1 MINPPPDQRPS
12 FIKRCAVGYDKWARH
27 YPEGFRPLRGMNWFI
42 LGCMYASF
50 YMCRYN
56 FRFATPGMVDE
67 FHFNKF
73 QVTTILAWWSVAYGF
88 GQLVNGLL
96 TDRIGGRA
104 AMLIGAAGTI
114 TINLIYGFASFTG
127 TFSTFALIWLMNGYF
142 QSFGAPGMIKIN
154 AAWFNRSERGTF
166 AGIFGFMIQ
175 MGQVAINKLAVVLL
189 GGFTLFALTV
199 GPGEWRWLFRIPPII
214 TALVAVLV
222 AFLPEESPEH
232 AGYHGVVKDELS
244 VDDSAVRVGIRE
256 SFLTI
261 FKHPLVWFYALA
273 YACTGAVRNS
283 SDQLSILYFKEQLHI
298 EMNNPPAVI
307 GWTLFLMPMVA
318 VVGSLAS
325 GIISDKFFKGHRSP
339 VAMALYFGQSVV
351 ILLAALVIKTGVVGP
366 TPAGILIGCSFLIL
380 ISLTANS
387 THSLVGAAAPM
398 DIGGRKMAGFASG
411 VIDSFQ
417 YFGTAIALPATGWLI
432 DKYGWGIWYP
442 TMAGFGVFGGIA
454 MLLVMRK
461 QKILKASAGV

>member
-1 MINPPPDQRPS
+1 MNSASGATYPP
-12 FIKRCAVGYDKWARH
+12 
-27 YPEGFRPLRGMNWFI
+27 GFRPRRGLNWVI
-42 LGCMYASF
+42 LGLMYASY

-56 FRFATPGMVDE
+56 FRFATPGMVEE

-73 QVTTILAWWSVAYGF
+73 DITRILALWSVAYGF
-88 GQLVNGLL
+88 GQLINGLL

-114 TINLIYGFASFTG
+114 TINLIYGFSSFVG
-127 TFSTFALIWLMNGYF
+127 TFSTFALIWLINGYF

-154 AAWFNRSERGTF
+154 AAWFNRTERGTF

-175 MGQVAINKLAVVLL
+175 MGQVSINYLAPLIL
-189 GGFTLFALTV
+189 AGFTLGTYVVAE
-199 GPGEWRWLFRIPPII
+199 GDWRWLFRIPPII
-214 TALVAVLV
+214 TAVMAVLV
-222 AFLPEESPEH
+222 AFIPKESPEQ
-232 AGYHGVVKDELS
+232 AGYPGLIHDELS
-244 VDDSAVRVGIRE
+244 ADNSGTRSTIKE
-256 SFLTI
+256 SFITI
-261 FKHPLVWFYALA
+261 FTHPLVWFYAVA

-283 SDQLSILYFKEQLHI
+283 SDQLAVLYFVEQLKLDI
-298 EMNNPPAVI
+298 SKSSAVH
-307 GWTLFLMPMVA
+307 WTLFLMPMVA
-318 VVGSLAS
+318 VFGSLAS

-339 VAMALYFGQSVV
+339 VAMGLYFGQS
-351 ILLAALVIKTGVVGP
+351 LVIMIAAMIIYAGVVGP
-366 TPAGILIGCSFLIL
+366 TPSGIFLGCFFLIM

-432 DKYGWGIWYP
+432 DKYGWGCWYP
-442 TMAGFGVFGGIA
+442 TMAGFGVIGGIA
-454 MLLVMRK
+454 MLMVMAK
-461 QKILKASAGV
+461 QKRMAAQK

>member
-1 MINPPPDQRPS
+1 MNTASGASYPP
-12 FIKRCAVGYDKWARH
+12 
-27 YPEGFRPLRGMNWFI
+27 GFRPRRGLNWVV
-42 LGCMYASF
+42 LGLMYASY

-56 FRFATPGMVDE
+56 FRFATPGMVEE

-73 QVTTILAWWSVAYGF
+73 EITSILAWWSVAYGF
-88 GQLVNGLL
+88 GQLINGLL

-114 TINLIYGFASFTG
+114 TINLIYGFSSFVG
-127 TFSTFALIWLMNGYF
+127 TFSTFALIWLINGYF

-154 AAWFNRSERGTF
+154 AAWFNRTERGTF

-175 MGQVAINKLAVVLL
+175 MGQVSINYLAPLILAGFAFGTYVVAQ
-189 GGFTLFALTV
+189 GD
-199 GPGEWRWLFRIPPII
+199 WRWLFRIPPII
-214 TALVAVLV
+214 TAVMAVLV
-222 AFLPEESPEH
+222 AFIPKESPEQ
-232 AGYHGVVKDELS
+232 AGYPGLIHDELS
-244 VDDSAVRVGIRE
+244 ADNSGTRSTIKE
-256 SFLTI
+256 SFITI
-261 FKHPLVWFYALA
+261 FTHPLVWFYAVA

-283 SDQLSILYFKEQLHI
+283 SDQLAVLYFVEQLKLDI
-298 EMNNPPAVI
+298 SKSSAVH
-307 GWTLFLMPMVA
+307 WTLFLMPMVA
-318 VVGSLAS
+318 VFGSLAS

-339 VAMALYFGQSVV
+339 VAMGLYFGQS
-351 ILLAALVIKTGVVGP
+351 LVIMIAAMIIYAGVVGP
-366 TPAGILIGCSFLIL
+366 TPSGIFLGCFFLIM

-432 DKYGWGIWYP
+432 DKYGWGCWYP
-442 TMAGFGVFGGIA
+442 TMAGFGIIGGIA
-454 MLLVMRK
+454 MLMVMAK
-461 QKILKASAGV
+461 QKRLAKQK

>member
-1 MINPPPDQRPS
+1 M
-12 FIKRCAVGYDKWARH
+12 AAT
-27 YPEGFRPLRGMNWFI
+27 YPAGFRPRRGLNWVI
-42 LGCMYASF
+42 LGLMYASY

-56 FRFATPGMVDE
+56 FRFATPGMVEE

-73 QVTTILAWWSVAYGF
+73 QITSILAWWSVAYGF

-96 TDRIGGRA
+96 TDRIGGRT

-114 TINLIYGFASFTG
+114 AINLIYGFSSFVG
-127 TFSTFALIWLMNGYF
+127 TFATFALIWLLNGYF

-154 AAWFNRSERGTF
+154 AAWFNRNERGTF

-175 MGQVAINKLAVVLL
+175 MGQVSINYLAPLIL
-189 GGFTLFALTV
+189 AGFTIGTFVLAE
-199 GPGEWRWLFRIPPII
+199 GEWRWLFRIPPII
-214 TALVAVLV
+214 TAIMAVLV
-222 AFLPEESPEH
+222 VFIPKESPEQ
-232 AGYHGVVKDELS
+232 AGYPGVIHDELS
-244 VDDSAVRVGIRE
+244 ADNSDTRSTIKE
-256 SFLTI
+256 SFITI
-261 FKHPLVWFYALA
+261 FTHPLVWFYAVA

-283 SDQLSILYFKEQLHI
+283 SDQLAVLYFVEQLKLEI
-298 EMNNPPAVI
+298 STSSAVR
-307 GWTLFLMPMVA
+307 WTMLLMPLVA
-318 VVGSLAS
+318 VFGSLAS
-325 GIISDKFFKGHRSP
+325 GIVSDKFFKGQRSP
-339 VAMALYFGQSVV
+339 VAMGLYFGQS
-351 ILLAALVIKTGVVGP
+351 LVIMIAAMIIYTGVVGP
-366 TPAGILIGCSFLIL
+366 TPSGIFLGCFFLIM

-432 DKYGWGIWYP
+432 DKYGWGCWYP
-442 TMAGFGVFGGIA
+442 TMAGFGILGGIA

-461 QKILKASAGV
+461 QQRLAAQK

>member
-1 MINPPPDQRPS
+1 
-12 FIKRCAVGYDKWARH
+12 
-27 YPEGFRPLRGMNWFI
+27 
-42 LGCMYASF
+42 MYASY

-56 FRFATPGMVDE
+56 FRFATPGMVEE

-73 QVTTILAWWSVAYGF
+73 QITSILAWWSVAYGF
-88 GQLVNGLL
+88 GQLINGLL

-114 TINLIYGFASFTG
+114 TINLIYGFSSSVG

-154 AAWFNRSERGTF
+154 AAWFNRTERGTF

-175 MGQVAINKLAVVLL
+175 MGQVAINNLAPVILA
-189 GGFTLFALTV
+189 GFTLGAFVLAKDD
-199 GPGEWRWLFRIPPII
+199 WRWLFRIPPIF
-214 TALVAVLV
+214 TAVMAVLV
-222 AFLPEESPEH
+222 ALIPKESPEA
-232 AGYHGVVKDELS
+232 AGHPGLIHDELS
-244 VDDSAVRVGIRE
+244 AGDTSTRAGIKE
-256 SFLTI
+256 SFVTI
-261 FKHPLVWFYALA
+261 FKHPLVWFYAAA

-283 SDQLSILYFKEQLHI
+283 SDQLSILYFVEQLHLDMSKKPAAVFWT
-298 EMNNPPAVI
+298 MN
-307 GWTLFLMPMVA
+307 LMPMVA
-318 VVGSLAS
+318 VFGSLAS

-339 VAMALYFGQSVV
+339 VAMGLYFGQTAV
-351 ILLAALVIKTGVVGP
+351 ILIAAGIIHTGIVGP
-366 TPAGILIGCSFLIL
+366 TPSGIFLGCLFLIL
-380 ISLTANS
+380 ISLTVNS

-417 YFGTAIALPATGWLI
+417 YFGTAIALPAIGWLL

-442 TMAGFGVFGGIA
+442 TMAGFGVLGGCA

-461 QKILKASAGV
+461 QKLMKAKS